1 MIRKRKMEDT
11 IEKRI
16 MKSNL
21 SDEDKIEI
29 IKRLNSGPSIVYI
42 PQELNTP
49 VLPPQP
55 LQPTQPWYTYQPYC
69 FNYCTAK

>member
-1 MIRKRKMEDT
+1 MEDT
-11 IEKRI
+11 LEKRI

-49 VLPPQP
+49 VLP

>member
-1 MIRKRKMEDT
+1 MIKEEKMEDT

-21 SDEDKIEI
+21 SNEDKIFLI
-29 IKRLNSGPSIVYI
+29 QKLSSGPSIVYI

-49 VLPPQP
+49 VPPP
-55 LQPTQPWYTYQPYC
+55 QPTQPWYTYQPYC
-69 FNYCTAK
+69 INYCTAK